1 MIDPNQHPPDP
12 RSPGHVLERHAQTIG
27 IGLMTLALAWVGG
40 TLRSMYDGMIEQK
53 SAIEELHADMSDL
66 SAQIRDVR
74 GQLAQVPTQREIDAR
89 FDGLG
94 RRIEA
99 LERRKQH

>member
-12 RSPGHVLERHAQTIG
+12 RSPGHALERHAQTIG

-66 SAQIRDVR
+66 SVQIRDVR

>member
-1 MIDPNQHPPDP
+1 
-12 RSPGHVLERHAQTIG
+12 
-27 IGLMTLALAWVGG
+27 
-40 TLRSMYDGMIEQK
+40 
-53 SAIEELHADMSDL
+53 
-66 SAQIRDVR
+66 
-74 GQLAQVPTQREIDAR
+74 LAQVPTQREIDAR